1 MEERGIFDMNKLISV
16 AIDGPAGAGKSTVA
30 TGVAESLGFVYV
42 DTGALY
48 RTIALFLLE
57 NQIDDKLS
65 EIKVSLE
72 KIKIDFYVESGKQVI
87 KLFGEDIA
95 EKIRTPEVS
104 MMASKIAA
112 IKEVRDFLMDFQRSV
127 AKNYNVVMEGRDV
140 GTVVLPN
147 ASVKIF
153 LTASCE
159 ERAKRRFNELQLKG
173 SSISYQEV
181 LKQVKDRDHNDESR
195 EIAPL
200 KKADDAICVD
210 SSKLTQSDVI
220 NLIVKIIRKEV
231 LRENKEE

>member
-1 MEERGIFDMNKLISV
+1 MNNLVSV

-30 TGVAESLGFVYV
+30 KGVAESLGFVYV

-72 KIKIDFYVESGKQVI
+72 KIKMDFFVESGKQVI
-87 KLFGEDIA
+87 KLFGEDIS

-140 GTVVLPN
+140 GTVVLPT

-159 ERAKRRFNELQLKG
+159 ERANRRFIELQAKG